1 MRGPSRL
8 SEKKWTTFL
17 KDCFDQKE
25 FHFKEMMIK
34 HSVGTGLITTLSD
47 INYVES
53 QGNSRYK
60 WIGPL
65 VLTDN
70 IKKRFCELYRE
81 QCRIRNKESRIKR
94 ENKEQTIPTLFSQ
107 NILSIDSQEAIN
119 AIQLLKSLGF
129 RILKPINKFEE
140 I

>member
-8 SEKKWTTFL
+8 SEKNWTTFIE
-17 KDCFDQKE
+17 DCFEKKE
-25 FHFKEMMIK
+25 FNFKEMMIK
-34 HSVGTGLITTLSD
+34 HSIGTGMITTLSD

-60 WIGPL
+60 WIGPS

-107 NILSIDSQEAIN
+107 NSISIDSQEAIN